1 VKINWDALLN
11 VALVSFGVAVTVV
24 VLSAFAMVGLSARAA
39 GSAAGDSGTAESG
52 QGPALSPTAGLVVA
66 GLCLLAVAA
75 MVAYGLWI
83 IIN

>member
-24 VLSAFAMVGLSARAA
+24 VLSAFAMAGLSARASDA
-39 GSAAGDSGTAESG
+39 AAGDSGMAENG
-52 QGPALSPTAGLVVA
+52 RPPTLSPTAGTVVA